1 MYNMCQNMDTY
12 IDKNMDMD
20 TNTDMDMDMIMDN
33 DSDTGMENVTV
44 RTTFKYSEMLHGPHL
59 T

>member
-1 MYNMCQNMDTY
+1 MDTY
-12 IDKNMDMD
+12 VDKNMDMD